1 MSVPINSDLL
11 GNAPLNLLF
20 LYLHLIFLRLITKRK
35 TSRQTSKNHNST
47 YPSPALVYRSSFE
60 NTHKLT
66 KHKANICR
74 IICFLTLLEI
84 YSGNCNCFNMQ
95 KAPLALASWCSF
107 QLTLCLSS
115 FLYCCDK
122 IPSPEDHSS
131 REVRSL
137 TAILMGSM
145 ETGIQ
150 ARCWTSS

>member
-84 YSGNCNCFNMQ
+84 YSGDCNCFNMQ
-95 KAPLALASWCSF
+95 RAPLASAHGVVSSLHCVLAPFCIAVTKYHH
-107 QLTLCLSS
+107 Q
-115 FLYCCDK
+115 K
-122 IPSPEDHSS
+122 ITVPE
-131 REVRSL
+131 R
-137 TAILMGSM
+137 
-145 ETGIQ
+145 
-150 ARCWTSS
+150 